1 MNKSELITR
10 MAERLNGD
18 RAAAA
23 AAVNGVLDE
32 IEGSVARG
40 ERVALSG
47 FGTFDRRER
56 ASHPGRNPRTG
67 EAIQVGPSVVAVFRP
82 GTGFKSLLAAAD
94 GVAVTTASAVT
105 GSSVP
110 QAEDGKSAAAVADA
124 PAGRVEAAAR
134 SGKKAGKE
142 ASEKAG
148 KKATEKAGKKA
159 TEKAGKKATGKVG
172 KKAAEK
178 ASTASGKKKP
188 GKKRAAGDR

>member
-1 MNKSELITR
+1 LNKSELITR

-56 ASHPGRNPRTG
+56 ASRPGRNPRTG

-82 GTGFKSLLAAAD
+82 GTGFKSLLATAD
-94 GVAVTTASAVT
+94 GAAVTTASAVT

-110 QAEDGKSAAAVADA
+110 QAEDGKPSAAAADA
-124 PAGRVEAAAR
+124 RDAGEEAAAR
-134 SGKKAGKE
+134 SGRKPGKKG
-142 ASEKAG
+142 SEKAG
-148 KKATEKAGKKA
+148 KKGSEKAGKK
-159 TEKAGKKATGKVG
+159 TNEKAGRKASEKVG
-172 KKAAEK
+172 K
-178 ASTASGKKKP
+178 ASGKKGP